1 VVTAAPFLIGA
12 AAGAYVN
19 RRSTVRLGRVV
30 VVDLT
35 GV

>member
-1 VVTAAPFLIGA
+1 VLTAAPFLIGA
-12 AAGAYVN
+12 AAGAWVN
-19 RRSTVRLGRVV
+19 HRSTVRLGRSV